1 MLKTIKK
8 PWGYEYLLYQNSE
21 VAIWHLFINP
31 YHQTSLHSHPNK
43 KTGLLVLDGAA
54 KISFLNNTFKLFFGE
69 KIMIRHGVFHRTKCM
84 TDNVLQ
90 LFEIETPIDKE
101 DIVRLEDTY
110 GRVGSTKMGED
121 GIEIDPLEIMDG
133 KVGNCQIFFNRIVT
147 KNDFDELEKFE
158 NFMITGGSV
167 SHLGLAVAG
176 PGDIISY
183 DNLNILI
190 NKFNLSTP
198 IEGLCVKTC

>member
-8 PWGYEYLLYQNSE
+8 PWGHEYLLYQNNE

-43 KTGLLVLDGAA
+43 KTGLLV
-54 KISFLNNTFKLFFGE
+54 
-69 KIMIRHGVFHRTKCM
+69 
-84 TDNVLQ
+84 
-90 LFEIETPIDKE
+90 PIDKE
-101 DIVRLEDTY
+101 DIVRLEDAY
-110 GRVGSTKMGED
+110 GRAGSTKMGED
-121 GIEIDPLEIMDG
+121 GIETSPLDIANG
-133 KVGNCQIFFNRIVT
+133 RVGNCQIFFNRIVT
-147 KNDFDELEKFE
+147 KNDFDKLEKFE
-158 NFMITGGSV
+158 NFMITRGSV

-198 IEGLCVKTC
+198 IEGLCIKTC